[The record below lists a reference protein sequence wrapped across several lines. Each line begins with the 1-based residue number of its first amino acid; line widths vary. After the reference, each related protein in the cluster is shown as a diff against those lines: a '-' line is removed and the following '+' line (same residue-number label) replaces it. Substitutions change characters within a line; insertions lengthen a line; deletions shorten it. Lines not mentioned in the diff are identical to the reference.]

1 MASYPELVALTLRW
15 CQSCRERKNEY
26 DENCHSFGCPG
37 GVDLNGSLNGRE
49 THLFLRC
56 TLDHRGGLL
65 QSDPQEKKEAS
76 KDRGTWG
83 RDTRIC
89 VWTAPLLDPNT
100 TMVEIAMSQSTVT
113 VDWRRVWRA
122 AGGQVVSC
130 QEECTHLVLDY
141 PVPESRAGV
150 EWGDMRRKFLCDGR
164 VVGTFSRVP

>member
-1 MASYPELVALTLRW
+1 MVERPTF
-15 CQSCRERKNEY
+15 SCAVL
-26 DENCHSFGCPG
+26 SIIG
-37 GVDLNGSLNGRE
+37 
-49 THLFLRC
+49 
-56 TLDHRGGLL
+56 GGLL